1 MSGKLTTA
9 EQTECETYRVV
20 VLGQSGTEV
29 LVVPDGDRF
38 ALPSVNIPCWQ
49 RVAENLTAA
58 VKTDWGEEVVCL
70 FEPDASA
77 PTDATRIHYQAAEH
91 WRVSG
96 KPKMRTQWVPF
107 SALAHDS
114 LIGASDYLAIQQAV
128 AQCSADGNESPSGP
142 FARLGWFKKLREW
155 VQAVIEPLGFHLD
168 GNIRQVNASPTFSLV
183 RFETEGPAL
192 WFKAVG
198 EPNQREFAI
207 TSTLAQLFPN
217 YLPGI
222 LAIRAD
228 CNGWLTREV
237 AGRLLCDVPEAAL
250 WERAAAA
257 LAELQIESIDH
268 GTRVLAAAARDLG
281 ATALSKLVQPFIEI
295 MAQLMERQSKVPPAA
310 LGRKELLLLGDR
322 IQSALDAMEALG
334 IPETLG
340 HLDLNPGNIVISPN
354 RCAFLDWAEAYVG
367 NPSTSFQY
375 LLEHRRRTI
384 GTDSAVE
391 ARLIE
396 AYCAPWEQIV
406 SRAAIAE
413 ALELA
418 PLLAVFAYAAGSNAW
433 KDTQCLEDPATAGY
447 LRSLTRRMNRE
458 ANELVDRRSLCLH

>member
-1 MSGKLTTA
+1 VSGKLTTP

-38 ALPSVNIPCWQ
+38 ALPSVNIPRWQ

-58 VKTDWGEEVVCL
+58 VTTDWGEEVVCL
-70 FEPDASA
+70 CEPDASA

-96 KPKMRTQWVPF
+96 KPKMPTQWIPF

-114 LIGASDYLAIQQAV
+114 LIGASDYLAIQQSIAR
-128 AQCSADGNESPSGP
+128 CSAEGDESPSGP
-142 FARLGWFKKLREW
+142 FARLGWFKELREW
-155 VQAVIEPLGFHLD
+155 VQAMIAPLGFHLD
-168 GNIRQVNASPTFSLV
+168 GNVRQLNASPTFSLV

-198 EPNQREFAI
+198 EPNQREFPI

-268 GTRVLAAAARDLG
+268 GARVLAAGARDLG
-281 ATALSKLVQPFIEI
+281 ATALSKLIQPFIEI
-295 MAQLMERQSKVPPAA
+295 MAQLMERQLKIPPAA
-310 LGRKELLLLGDR
+310 LGRKELILLGDR
-322 IQSALDAMEALG
+322 IQSALDVLEALG

-340 HLDLNPGNIVISPN
+340 HLDLNPGNIIVAPS

-367 NPSTSFQY
+367 NPFFTFQY
-375 LLEHRRRTI
+375 LLEHRRRTV

-391 ARLIE
+391 AKLITS
-396 AYCAPWEQIV
+396 YCAQWEQVV
-406 SRAAIAE
+406 SPAAIAE
-413 ALELA
+413 ALALA
-418 PLLAVFAYAAGSNAW
+418 PLLAAFAYAVGSNTW
-433 KDTQCLEDPATAGY
+433 EDKERLHEPTTAGY

-458 ANELVDRRSLCLH
+458 ANELADRRSLCLH